1 MPNLPTEIA
10 GQSVEAV
17 LANAGGSNVLI
28 PEGIYKAMAVEGTL
42 KDTEKGGVMLVLKF
56 VITEGQHANV
66 EIVDRLNI
74 VNSNTKTQKIALEG
88 LARIAKAV
96 GLEKT
101 PQNSDALL
109 RKPLLI
115 QVKTEKGKPAEGKF
129 DNEGKQIVYPDKS
142 VIESKGYKPLPTGT
156 SAPAAAP
163 VTAGAMPWDAA

>member
-42 KDTEKGGVMLVLKF
+42 KDTASGGVMLVLKF
-56 VITEGQHANV
+56 VITEGTHANV
-66 EIVDRLNI
+66 ELVDRLNI
-74 VNSNTKTQKIALEG
+74 VNSNAIAQKIGREH
-88 LARIAKAV
+88 LARITKAV
-96 GLEKT
+96 GMEKT
-101 PQNSDALL
+101 PVNSDVLL

-115 QVKTEKGKPAEGKF
+115 EVKTEAGKPWVNNNGETVEGK
-129 DNEGKQIVYPDKS
+129 DKS
-142 VIESKGYKPLPTGT
+142 IIDSKGYKPLPTGT

-163 VTAGAMPWDAA
+163 VAAGAMPWDAV